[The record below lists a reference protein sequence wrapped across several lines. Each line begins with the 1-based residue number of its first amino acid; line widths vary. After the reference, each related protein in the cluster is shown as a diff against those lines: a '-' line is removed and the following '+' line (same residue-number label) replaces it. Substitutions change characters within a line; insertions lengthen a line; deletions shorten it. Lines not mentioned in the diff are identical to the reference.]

1 MSARALRALGIG
13 LILTGAVW
21 ALLWGGWVAA
31 QHAQGRLDLAAA
43 LLGLL
48 LFALLP
54 TAVSWVAAAV
64 VLIRA
69 RRRGGQEADADLE
82 VRIAEAVRTR
92 GVVRLGQLATEWGV
106 EETVLRRALEQLV
119 GLNLL
124 AGNVDWERGEITA
137 PFAGVHEA
145 CSHCGGQLEP
155 AGKGLLVCRYCGSHF
170 PVKDAG
176 HPAGDGV
183 TKGRSDG
190 DPPPGG

>member
-1 MSARALRALGIG
+1 MSSRALRALGIG
-13 LILTGAVW
+13 LIVTGAVW

-48 LFALLP
+48 LFAVLP
-54 TAVSWVAAAV
+54 TAVSWAVGAV
-64 VLIRA
+64 VLVRA

-92 GVVRLGQLATEWGV
+92 GVVRLAELSSEWGY
-106 EETVLRRALEQLV
+106 EEQVLRRALERLV

-124 AGNVDWERGEITA
+124 PGNVDWERGEITA
-137 PFAGVHEA
+137 PFAA
-145 CSHCGGQLEP
+145 LDQTCSHCGGKLEP

-170 PVKDAG
+170 PVKD
-176 HPAGDGV
+176 PA
-183 TKGRSDG
+183 
-190 DPPPGG
+190 PPPGGEQVRK